1 MKRLNILVTAFAL
14 LWTGL
19 AAAAGHPGDG
29 DAAGPHSHP
38 TIEMDVDGL
47 VCAFC
52 AQGIEK
58 KLRKQDATADV
69 LVSLE
74 HKLVAVA
81 LKPDQD
87 ISDATLKD
95 LLTEAGY
102 TLRNVR
108 RTAEPLDAIRKRV
121 AQ

>member
-1 MKRLNILVTAFAL
+1 MKLFKGITLATL
-14 LWTGL
+14 LWAGL
-19 AAAAGHPGDG
+19 AGAAAPEAPKTG
-29 DAAGPHSHP
+29 

-58 KLRKQDATADV
+58 KLRKEAATADV
-69 LVSLE
+69 FVSLE

-81 LKPDQD
+81 LKPQQD
-87 ISDATLKD
+87 ITDEALKT

-102 TLRNVR
+102 TLRAVR
-108 RTAEPLDAIRKRV
+108 RTAEPLDAIRKRTE
-121 AQ
+121 AKQ

>member
-1 MKRLNILVTAFAL
+1 MKLFKSITLATL
-14 LWTGL
+14 LWAGL
-19 AAAAGHPGDG
+19 AGAANPEAPKSG
-29 DAAGPHSHP
+29 

-58 KLRKQDATADV
+58 KLRKEAATADV
-69 LVSLE
+69 FVSLE

-81 LKPDQD
+81 LKPQQD
-87 ISDATLKD
+87 IADDALKN

-102 TLRNVR
+102 TLRAVR
-108 RTAEPLDAIRKRV
+108 RTAEPLDAIRKRIETK
-121 AQ
+121 

>member
-1 MKRLNILVTAFAL
+1 MKLFKGIALATL
-14 LWTGL
+14 LWAGL
-19 AAAAGHPGDG
+19 AGAAAPEASKPG
-29 DAAGPHSHP
+29 

-58 KLRKQDATADV
+58 KLRKDAATADV
-69 LVSLE
+69 FVSLE

-81 LKPDQD
+81 LKPQQD
-87 ISDATLKD
+87 ITDDALKT

-102 TLRNVR
+102 TLRGVR
-108 RTAEPLDAIRKRV
+108 RTDESLDAIRKRV
-121 AQ
+121 EAKQ